1 MKYREYFS
9 LTHPQQRIWY
19 MEKINPHQPLH
30 NIGGTVKIQGEVDF
44 VCLEKAINYFIKK
57 NDGIR
62 HRFVESDENVHQYV
76 EEYHK
81 YQVRYTIFN
90 SQKDL
95 GAWVQQEA
103 AKPFDINEQ
112 DLFDFALFKLQDTKE
127 GGYFVKVHH
136 IISDGWSMN
145 LLTEQICNA
154 YTQILKGEKITDQL
168 NSTYM
173 YCLEKEESYLT
184 SKRFMKDKNFWNEKF
199 SKLPIVKRKNEVDC
213 AKANRKTYSLTNN
226 QSDEIKQF
234 ATGINVS
241 VYAFFVALYY
251 IYLNKVN
258 GQDDLIIGMPVL
270 NRAGKNEKNI
280 VGMLTST
287 MPFRHT
293 VDSEMTVIDFIKGIN
308 RELVRCYYHQKY
320 PYDVLVKDLELKKK
334 GYGDLF
340 DTCINYYNTKLPTE
354 INGTPIENEEFYNRN
369 QIYSI
374 QLIIRE
380 WSRLG
385 GFNLDIDYKDHM

>member
-1 MKYREYFS
+1 
-9 LTHPQQRIWY
+9 
-19 MEKINPHQPLH
+19 
-30 NIGGTVKIQGEVDF
+30 
-44 VCLEKAINYFIKK
+44 
-57 NDGIR
+57 
-62 HRFVESDENVHQYV
+62 
-76 EEYHK
+76 
-81 YQVRYTIFN
+81 
-90 SQKDL
+90 
-95 GAWVQQEA
+95 
-103 AKPFDINEQ
+103 
-112 DLFDFALFKLQDTKE
+112 
-127 GGYFVKVHH
+127 
-136 IISDGWSMN
+136 
-145 LLTEQICNA
+145 
-154 YTQILKGEKITDQL
+154 
-168 NSTYM
+168 
-173 YCLEKEESYLT
+173 EESYLT

-213 AKANRKTYSLTNN
+213 VKANRKTYSLTNN

-293 VDSEMTVIDFIKGIN
+293 VDSEMTVLDFIKGIN

-385 GFNLDIDYKDHM
+385 GFNL

>member
-1 MKYREYFS
+1 
-9 LTHPQQRIWY
+9 

-62 HRFVESDENVHQYV
+62 HRFVESDEKVHQYV

-90 SQKDL
+90 SQNDL
-95 GAWVQQEA
+95 DAWVQQEA

-213 AKANRKTYSLTNN
+213 AKANRKTYSLTSN

-270 NRAGKNEKNI
+270 NRAGKNEKI
-280 VGMLTST
+280 LWG
-287 MPFRHT
+287 
-293 VDSEMTVIDFIKGIN
+293 
-308 RELVRCYYHQKY
+308 C
-320 PYDVLVKDLELKKK
+320 
-334 GYGDLF
+334 
-340 DTCINYYNTKLPTE
+340 
-354 INGTPIENEEFYNRN
+354 
-369 QIYSI
+369 
-374 QLIIRE
+374 
-380 WSRLG
+380 
-385 GFNLDIDYKDHM
+385 